1 MDGTFKTVPVIFS
14 QLYTIHAPVGG
25 DNSRVL
31 PLVYSLV
38 TSKSVEIYR
47 CLFEE
52 LLDLAIENSI
62 DLQPSVI
69 LTDFEQA
76 SIIASHL
83 VFPSIRN
90 KGCFF
95 HLGQSGWRK
104 IQSLGL
110 ATRYGDDEQ
119 FSLMLRHLFALAFL
133 PSDEI
138 PEAFNALKLEM
149 PPEAD
154 EVVKWFEEIYVL
166 GKIRR
171 HLRNGNTIR
180 SDPLF
185 PPQLWSVY
193 DSIETGVPR
202 TQNIAEAWHRRWDIL
217 LGQSHVGLYTMIE
230 QLQKEQQSVE
240 LQIECIIRGEQ
251 RPPTK
256 KALIDREKRIMT
268 ICNDRENRSLME
280 FLRGIAHNLSL

>member
-1 MDGTFKTVPVIFS
+1 
-14 QLYTIHAPVGG
+14 
-25 DNSRVL
+25 
-31 PLVYSLV
+31 
-38 TSKSVEIYR
+38 
-47 CLFEE
+47 
-52 LLDLAIENSI
+52 
-62 DLQPSVI
+62 
-69 LTDFEQA
+69 
-76 SIIASHL
+76 
-83 VFPSIRN
+83 
-90 KGCFF
+90 
-95 HLGQSGWRK
+95 
-104 IQSLGL
+104 
-110 ATRYGDDEQ
+110 
-119 FSLMLRHLFALAFL
+119 
-133 PSDEI
+133 
-138 PEAFNALKLEM
+138 M

-154 EVVKWFEEIYVL
+154 EVVKWFEEIYVH

-217 LGQSHVGLYTMIE
+217 LGQSHVGLYTIIE
-230 QLQKEQQSVE
+230 QLQKEQRSVE